1 MNMESCVS
9 GSQWAEASQT
19 EKNGN
24 VMSTKWKERGA
35 FSEMKYIRVNKAG
48 FSAELMEI
56 LYKMFSTRCH

>member
-35 FSEMKYIRVNKAG
+35 FSEMK
-48 FSAELMEI
+48 
-56 LYKMFSTRCH
+56 